1 MKAKLDEH
9 GVELVGA
16 ITAKEIEDTTNEDLL
31 RAVMRAVMR
40 NPRII
45 VPNIYFRRHLHCD
58 ESTRQVTQKQFD
70 AIRKFFVRGGGY
82 EAVNEW
88 MEEMVDIVLDDD
100 E

>member
-1 MKAKLDEH
+1 M
-9 GVELVGA
+9 GA
-16 ITAKEIEDTTNEDLL
+16 ITAKEIEDTINEDLL

-45 VPNIYFRRHLHCD
+45 IPNIYFRRHLHHG

-70 AIRKFFVRGGGY
+70 AVHEFFVRGGGY
-82 EAVNEW
+82 DAVNEW
-88 MEEMVDIVLDDD
+88 MEEMVDVVLDD